1 MMSAT
6 SQTQQKGKS
15 LFVQVAYSLY
25 HILQSNSFC
34 NSSILL
40 PSLVFAMNAFEIYQ
54 GTRHRFAILFALTVH
69 LI

>member
-6 SQTQQKGKS
+6 SQKQQKGKS
-15 LFVQVAYSLY
+15 LFVQVAHCLY

-40 PSLVFAMNAFEIYQ
+40 PSFVFAMNAFEIYQ
-54 GTRHRFAILFALTVH
+54 GTRHRFAFLFALTVH
-69 LI
+69 LL

>member
-15 LFVQVAYSLY
+15 LFVQVVHSLY
-25 HILQSNSFC
+25 HILQSNSFY